1 MPHSFV
7 ELTENA
13 LPALVPGRERASWA
27 ALRLRFR
34 FRHNTVTTI
43 SKTTAK
49 TTNPP
54 TEIPITTGVLLN
66 QLEVCE
72 ETGISVVY
80 ALVER
85 LVAAVAVVA
94 VVVVVFSVE
103 TESQ

>member
-1 MPHSFV
+1 MPHSVV

-13 LPALVPGRERASWA
+13 LPAVAPGRERARWD
-27 ALRLRFR
+27 ALRLTFR
-34 FRHNTVTTI
+34 LRHSTVATI
-43 SKTTAK
+43 IKTTAK
-49 TTNPP
+49 RTNPP
-54 TEIPITTGVLLN
+54 TETPITTGVLLN

-85 LVAAVAVVA
+85 LVAVVA
-94 VVVVVFSVE
+94 VNATVVVVSLVE